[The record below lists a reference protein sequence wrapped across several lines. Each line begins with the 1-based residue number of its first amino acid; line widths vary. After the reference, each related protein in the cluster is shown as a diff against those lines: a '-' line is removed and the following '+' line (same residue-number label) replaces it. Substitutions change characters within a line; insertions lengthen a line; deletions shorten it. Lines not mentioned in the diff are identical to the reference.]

1 MKKNLSRRSFAI
13 AILLVLFAVQIGAQE
28 KLDLQMV
35 QRIRQEGLEK
45 SRITDFLIYLCD
57 VYGPRLPASP
67 QYLKAGEWVVGKAK
81 ELGLENAQMESYG
94 TFGRSWELQ
103 KFYAAMTA
111 PQYMPIIGFPKAW
124 TPGTNGVL
132 KGNAVLLDV
141 KKPADLDKFKGK
153 LKDAIVLTQAAQDMP
168 ISFDPAA
175 SRLSEDDLK
184 KLVLAPEPGAR
195 SPYATRLAEMVAQQQ
210 LQQAVT
216 KFLQDEGAGVV
227 LEPSRGGKDGTVF
240 VSSGGSRAKGAAM
253 PPPAVV
259 VALEHYNRIARIL
272 QKDIPVAMEV
282 EVQAR
287 FTDDDQP
294 GYNIVAEIPGVDKKL
309 KSEVVMLG
317 GHFDTW
323 HSGTGATDDGAGCA
337 VAFEAVRILKALGVQ
352 PRRTIR
358 LAMWDAEE
366 QGFVGSRG
374 YVTNHFFDRAKKEKK
389 PEYDKLAAYFNFDNG
404 SGKIRGIYAQGNS
417 AVVPIFEEWLKS
429 VHDLGA
435 ATVTLRNTGGTDH
448 LPFDAVGLPGFQF
461 IQDDLE
467 YDTLTHHS
475 NMDVYDH
482 VSRGDLMQAATVMAW
497 FVYNAAMREEKLPRK
512 YFDPNAPTPQRGR
525 N

>member
-1 MKKNLSRRSFAI
+1 MKQHLSGRSFAI
-13 AILLVLFAVQIGAQE
+13 VILLVLFAVQIGAQE

-35 QRIRQEGLEK
+35 QRIRDEGLVNSK
-45 SRITDFLIYLCD
+45 ITDFLIYLCD
-57 VYGPRLPASP
+57 VYGPRLADSP
-67 QYLKAGEWVVGKAK
+67 QYIKAGEWVGAKAK

-103 KFYAAMTA
+103 KFYAAMTT
-111 PQYMPIIGFPKAW
+111 PQYMPIIGYPKAW
-124 TPGTNGVL
+124 TPGTKGVL
-132 KGNAVLLDV
+132 KGNAVLLNV
-141 KKPADLDKFKGK
+141 RNAADLDKYKGK
-153 LKDAIVLTQAAQDMP
+153 LKDAIVLTQGPLDLP

-175 SRLSEDDLK
+175 SRLSDEDLK

-195 SPYATRLAEMVAQQQ
+195 SPYAARMAEMAAQQQ
-210 LQQAVT
+210 LQQAVG
-216 KFLQDEGAGVV
+216 KFLLAEGAGVV
-227 LEPSRGGKDGTVF
+227 LEPSRGKDGTVF
-240 VSSGGSRAKGAAM
+240 VGSGGSRMKGAVM
-253 PPPAVV
+253 PLPSVV
-259 VALEHYNRIARIL
+259 VAVEHYNRIARIL
-272 QKDIPVAMEV
+272 QKDIPVEIEV

-294 GYNIVAEIPGVDKKL
+294 GYNVVAELPGVDKKL
-309 KSEVVMLG
+309 KTEVVMLG

-323 HSGTGATDDGAGCA
+323 HAGTGATDNGAGCA

-389 PEYDKLAAYFNFDNG
+389 PDYDKLAAYFNFDNG
-404 SGKIRGIYAQGNS
+404 SGKIRGIYAQSNS
-417 AVVPIFEEWLKS
+417 AAAPIFEDWLKP
-429 VHDLGA
+429 VADLGA

-448 LPFDAVGLPGFQF
+448 LSFDAVGLPGFQF

-482 VSRGDLMQAATVMAW
+482 LSRGDLMQAATVMAW
-497 FVYNAAMREEKLPRK
+497 FVYNAAMSEEKLPRK
-512 YFDPNAPTPQRGR
+512 YFDPNAPAPARGR